1 MSKEV
6 HLHIAI
12 CLYIKEKYPDVI
24 FTSESSGIRVP
35 MNQARQLKKM
45 RSCSAL
51 PDIWIAEPRKSYRG
65 LFLEVKKQ
73 GTIIYKKDG
82 TIRSDQHLQA
92 QEEVLHR
99 LQQKGY
105 LAIFVVGYDNAIAIL
120 DHYLNDQ

>member
-12 CLYIKEKYPDVI
+12 CLYIKEHYPDVI

-35 MNQARQLKKM
+35 ISQARQLKKM

-65 LFLEVKKQ
+65 LFLEVKKKD
-73 GTIIYKKDG
+73 TIIYKKDG
-82 TIRSDQHLQA
+82 SIRSDPHLIA
-92 QEEVLHR
+92 QENILHN

-105 LAIFVVGYDNAIAIL
+105 LALFVVGYDNAIAIL
-120 DHYLNDQ
+120 NYYLND